1 MVMFLADL
9 TLLKGVLLMNKI
21 FSVFVCFVFLL
32 GSISVVSSAEDY
44 STVYPVLPE
53 PVMPIEDYDT
63 EYPNIFNSGS
73 PLWIHCQIE
82 GMGDYVI
89 VIDPNTNPQSF
100 GFDSPNGYGLINNTG
115 STIVGRAYST
125 RSSTGYNARWLSF
138 YKLQLQTGT
147 SAGGQKVYEDYDILQ
162 IYGTTLDLIDYNG
175 TRSNDLYKYDLEERE
190 YNVIVVSVVCVL
202 LFLFVLFLLA
212 KPRLLRG

>member
-1 MVMFLADL
+1 MNKFISVFLCF
-9 TLLKGVLLMNKI
+9 VLLFGS
-21 FSVFVCFVFLL
+21 FSVVC
-32 GSISVVSSAEDY
+32 SAEDY
-44 STVYPVLPE
+44 STDYPVLPE
-53 PVMPIEDYDT
+53 PVLPIEDYDT

-125 RSSTGYNARWLSF
+125 TSSTGYNARWLSF

-147 SAGGQKVYEDYDILQ
+147 SVGGQKVYEDYDILQ

-175 TRSNDLYKYDLEERE
+175 NRSNDLYKYDIPDRD
-190 YNVIVVSVVCVL
+190 YNVIVVTAVAMIVL
-202 LFLFVLFLLA
+202 LFALFMLI
-212 KPRLLRG
+212 KPRLLRM